1 MAGGQE
7 EEALGTA
14 ERRVGPT
21 FGIEEYAKMKEEALR
36 ELLTI
41 RAENEHVEFK
51 EAKSNFQFEKL
62 VDYCVALGNEG
73 GGYVVLG
80 VTDKYPRKVVGT
92 QAFQEPERTVA
103 GIHDRLRIKVR
114 HFEFILPEG
123 RVLVFQ
129 APSRPRGGWYDHDGR
144 ILMRAGESLVTMS
157 PDRLKEI
164 VAEGGPSFLE
174 HPATEVLPEADIIA
188 ILDVQSFFDLRK
200 IPMPATRGEILKALA
215 NRHLIEPEGTG
226 YLITNMG
233 ALLFAKD
240 IELFPSVA
248 HKAPRVVVYEGATK
262 AKVKDGKDRQG
273 KLGYAAGFERMI
285 SFIQAELPGE
295 EEYQGGIRN
304 VKYAYPIRAIRE
316 LVGNALVHQD
326 LNEHGSSVKVEI
338 FSDRIEI
345 SNPGLPVLDVERF
358 IDEDRSRNLQLAAE
372 MRRFNL
378 YEGRGQGMD
387 EVVSLIELHQLP
399 PYGVRLGTRQTT
411 VVLSRYRP
419 LKNLTQEEKMS
430 AVYQHCV
437 LRYVT
442 NRITNNESIRERF
455 KVDAKN
461 AAVATRL
468 LGDAVKA
475 GQIRL
480 VDPSAGYRSWRYVP
494 FWG

>member
-1 MAGGQE
+1 
-7 EEALGTA
+7 
-14 ERRVGPT
+14 
-21 FGIEEYAKMKEEALR
+21 MKEEDLR

-41 RAENEHVEFK
+41 RSENEHVEFK
-51 EAKSNFQFEKL
+51 EAKGGFHFETL

-73 GGYVVLG
+73 GGYIVFG
-80 VTDKYPRKVVGT
+80 VTDKLPRKIVGT
-92 QAFQEPERTVA
+92 QAFVEPERTVA
-103 GIHDRLRIKVR
+103 GIHERLRIKVR
-114 HFEFILPEG
+114 SYEFTLPEG

-129 APSRPRGGWYDHDGR
+129 APDRPRGGWYDHNGR

-164 VAEGGPSFLE
+164 LTEGGPGFLE
-174 HPATEVLPEADIIA
+174 REASKELAEAEVIA
-188 ILDVQSFFDLRK
+188 QLDVQSFFDLRK
-200 IPMPATRGEILKALA
+200 IPMPATRAEILKALVT
-215 NRHLIEPEGTG
+215 RHLIERKGTG
-226 YLITNMG
+226 YVITNMG

-240 IELFPSVA
+240 IEQFQSVA
-248 HKAPRVVVYEGATK
+248 HKAVRVIVYDGITK
-262 AKVKDGKDRQG
+262 SKVKDGKDRQG

-285 SFIQAELPGE
+285 AYVQGELPGE
-295 EEYQGGIRN
+295 EDYQGGVRN

-326 LNEHGSSVKVEI
+326 LNEQGSSVKVEI
-338 FSDRIEI
+338 YSDRIEI

-358 IDEDRSRNLQLAAE
+358 IDEDQSRNLQLAAE

-399 PYGVRLGTRQTT
+399 PYSVRLGTRQTT

-419 LKNLTQEEKMS
+419 LKDLTQEEKIA

-442 NRITNNESIRERF
+442 NRITNNESVRERF
-455 KVDAKN
+455 QIDTKN
-461 AAVATRL
+461 SALATRL

-475 GQIRL
+475 DRIRL
-480 VDPSAGYRSWRYVP
+480 VDPSVGYRAWRYVP
-494 FWG
+494 YWGQ

>member
-1 MAGGQE
+1 
-7 EEALGTA
+7 
-14 ERRVGPT
+14 
-21 FGIEEYAKMKEEALR
+21 MKEEYLR

-73 GGYVVLG
+73 GGYIVFG
-80 VTDKYPRKVVGT
+80 VTDKQPRRIVGT
-92 QAFQEPERTVA
+92 QAFKEPERTVA
-103 GIHDRLRIKVR
+103 GIYDRLRIKVR
-114 HFEFILPEG
+114 WYEFILPEG

-129 APSRPRGGWYDHDGR
+129 APGRPRGGWFDHDGR
-144 ILMRAGESLVTMS
+144 ILMRAGESLEPMS
-157 PDRLKEI
+157 PDMLKEI
-164 VAEGGPSFLE
+164 VAEGGSGFLE
-174 HPATEVLPEADIIA
+174 RPASEVLSDADVIA
-188 ILDVQSFFDLRK
+188 QLDVQSFFDLRK
-200 IPMPATRGEILKALA
+200 QPMPATRGEILKALS
-215 NRHLIEPEGTG
+215 NRHLVKADGAG
-226 YLITNMG
+226 HMITNMG

-240 IELFPSVA
+240 IERFPSVA
-248 HKAPRVVVYEGATK
+248 HKAVRVVVYEGATK
-262 AKVKDGKDRQG
+262 AKVKDGKDRHG
-273 KLGYAAGFERMI
+273 KLGYAAGFERLI
-285 SFIQAELPGE
+285 AYVQSELPGE
-295 EEYQGGIRN
+295 EEYEGGVRH
-304 VKYAYPIRAIRE
+304 VRYAYPIRAIRE

-326 LNEHGSSVKVEI
+326 LNEHGSAVKVEVYA
-338 FSDRIEI
+338 DRIEI

-399 PYGVRLGTRQTT
+399 PYTVRLGSRQTT

-419 LKNLTQEEKMS
+419 LKDLTQEERIA

-442 NRITNNESIRERF
+442 NRITNNESVRERF
-455 KVDAKN
+455 GIDAKN
-461 AAVATRL
+461 AALATRL

-475 GQIRL
+475 DRIRL
-480 VDPSAGYRSWRYVP
+480 VDPSVGYRSWRYVP
-494 FWG
+494 HWG

>member
-1 MAGGQE
+1 
-7 EEALGTA
+7 
-14 ERRVGPT
+14 
-21 FGIEEYAKMKEEALR
+21 MKEEALR

-41 RAENEHVEFK
+41 RSENEHVEFK
-51 EAKSNFQFEKL
+51 EAKSSFHFEKL

-80 VTDKYPRKVVGT
+80 VTDKPPRKIVGT

-103 GIHDRLRIKVR
+103 GIHERLRIKVR
-114 HFEFILPEG
+114 CYELLLPEG

-129 APSRPRGGWYDHDGR
+129 APGRPRGGWFHHDGR
-144 ILMRAGESLVTMS
+144 ILMRAGESLEPMS
-157 PDRLKEI
+157 EDMLKTI
-164 VAEGGPSFLE
+164 IAEGGPPFLE
-174 HPATEVLPEADIIA
+174 RPASEATAEAEVIA
-188 ILDVQSFFDLRK
+188 QLDVQSFFDLRRV
-200 IPMPATRGEILKALA
+200 PMPATRGEILKALA

-226 YLITNMG
+226 YVITNMG

-240 IELFPSVA
+240 IEQFPSVA
-248 HKAPRVVVYEGATK
+248 HKAVRVIAYDGITK
-262 AKVKDGKDRQG
+262 SKVKDGKDIRG
-273 KLGYAAGFERMI
+273 KLGYAAGFERMMAY
-285 SFIQAELPGE
+285 IQGELPGE
-295 EEYQGGIRN
+295 EDYQGGPRN

-326 LNEHGSSVKVEI
+326 LNEHGSSVKLEI
-338 FSDRIEI
+338 YSDRIEI
-345 SNPGLPVLDVERF
+345 SNPGLPLLDVERF
-358 IDEDRSRNLQLAAE
+358 IDEDKSRNLQLAAE

-399 PYGVRLGTRQTT
+399 PYSVRLGTRQTT

-419 LKNLTQEEKMS
+419 LKDLTQEEKIA

-442 NRITNNESIRERF
+442 NRITNNESVRERF
-455 KVDAKN
+455 QIDTKN
-461 AAVATRL
+461 SALATRL

-475 GQIRL
+475 ERIRL
-480 VDPSAGYRSWRYVP
+480 VDPSVGYRSWRYVP
-494 FWG
+494 HWGQ

>member
-1 MAGGQE
+1 
-7 EEALGTA
+7 
-14 ERRVGPT
+14 
-21 FGIEEYAKMKEEALR
+21 MKEEDLR

-41 RAENEHVEFK
+41 RSENEHVEFK
-51 EAKSNFQFEKL
+51 EAKGGFHFEKL

-73 GGYVVLG
+73 GGYIVFG
-80 VTDKYPRKVVGT
+80 VTDKHPRRIVGT
-92 QAFQEPERTVA
+92 QAFLEPERTVG
-103 GIHDRLRIKVR
+103 GIYECLRIKVR
-114 HFEFILPEG
+114 CHEFTLPEG

-164 VAEGGPSFLE
+164 LAEGGPSFLE
-174 HPATEVLPEADIIA
+174 RPASEVLSEADVIA
-188 ILDVQSFFDLRK
+188 QLDVQSFFDLRK

-226 YLITNMG
+226 YVITNMG

-240 IELFPSVA
+240 IEHFPSVA
-248 HKAPRVVVYEGATK
+248 HKAVRVVVYDGVTK
-262 AKVKDGKDRQG
+262 TKVKDGKDRQG

-285 SFIQAELPGE
+285 SYIQAELPGDE
-295 EEYQGGIRN
+295 DYQGGVRN
-304 VKYAYPIRAIRE
+304 VKYAYPIRAVRE

-326 LNEHGSSVKVEI
+326 LDEHGSSTKVEVY
-338 FSDRIEI
+338 SDRIEI

-358 IDEDRSRNLQLAAE
+358 IDEDQSRNLQLAAE

-399 PYGVRLGTRQTT
+399 PYSVRLGTRQTT

-419 LKNLTQEEKMS
+419 LKDLTQEEKVA

-442 NRITNNESIRERF
+442 NRITNNESVRERF
-455 KVDAKN
+455 QIDTKN
-461 AAVATRL
+461 SALATRL

-475 GQIRL
+475 ERIRL
-480 VDPSAGYRSWRYVP
+480 VDPSVGYRSWRYVP
-494 FWG
+494 HWGQ

>member
-1 MAGGQE
+1 
-7 EEALGTA
+7 
-14 ERRVGPT
+14 
-21 FGIEEYAKMKEEALR
+21 MKEEDLR

-41 RAENEHVEFK
+41 RSENEHVEFK
-51 EAKSNFQFEKL
+51 EAKGGFHFDKL
-62 VDYCVALGNEG
+62 VDYCVALGNEC
-73 GGYVVLG
+73 GGYIVFG
-80 VTDKYPRKVVGT
+80 VSDKPPRRITGT
-92 QAFQEPERTVA
+92 GAFLEPERTVA
-103 GIHDRLRIKVR
+103 GIYERLRIKVR
-114 HFEFILPEG
+114 CHEFTLAEG

-129 APSRPRGGWYDHDGR
+129 APSRPRGGWYDHDGK

-164 VAEGGPSFLE
+164 LAEGGPSFLE
-174 HPATEVLPEADIIA
+174 RPATEVLSEGDVIA
-188 ILDVQSFFDLRK
+188 QMDVQSFFDLRK
-200 IPMPATRGEILKALA
+200 IPMPPTRGGILKALA

-226 YLITNMG
+226 YMITNMG

-240 IELFPSVA
+240 IEHFPSVA
-248 HKAPRVVVYEGATK
+248 HKAVRVVAYDGITK
-262 AKVKDGKDRQG
+262 SKVKDGKDVSG
-273 KLGYAAGFERMI
+273 KLGYAAGFERMMAY
-285 SFIQAELPGE
+285 IQGELPGE
-295 EEYQGGIRN
+295 EDYISGARN
-304 VKYAYPIRAIRE
+304 VTYSYPKRAIRE
-316 LVGNALVHQD
+316 IIGNALVHQD
-326 LNEHGSSVKVEI
+326 LNENGSSVKVEI
-338 FSDRIEI
+338 YSDRIEI

-358 IDEDRSRNLQLAAE
+358 IDEDQSRNLQLAAE

-419 LKNLTQEEKMS
+419 LKDLTQEEKMS

-455 KVDAKN
+455 KVEAKN
-461 AAVATRL
+461 SAVATRL
-468 LGDAVKA
+468 LGDAVKT

-480 VDPSAGYRSWRYVP
+480 VDPSAGYRAWRYVP
-494 FWG
+494 FWA